1 MSVPDTVNMP
11 IATSGENEQSTVTWA
26 PPESDGGSAI
36 LYYRVIGYLSG
47 TSTVVTTNVVNVID
61 LTLDPTTGYYSYT
74 VTGLTNGTSYVFKI
88 TASNEY
94 GSTEQSSA
102 SDPVTPSNSGLTIP
116 VGPGGGVPCFPKGTR
131 ITTQSGPALVET
143 LRTGDL
149 VLTADGR
156 QVPVKVYYK
165 VIESATAETAPYHIS
180 KKAFGLK
187 ADLNLSPLHAFQSKK
202 GVWQIPKYAA
212 NPHVKQY
219 GIGSPV
225 TYFHLECPNYFTD
238 NLIVD
243 GCVVESYG
251 AAQAKNVKVLYKFN
265 EKLDGY
271 TRASQVANL
280 KK

>member
-1 MSVPDTVNMP
+1 M
-11 IATSGENEQSTVTWA
+11 
-26 PPESDGGSAI
+26 
-36 LYYRVIGYLSG
+36 
-47 TSTVVTTNVVNVID
+47 
-61 LTLDPTTGYYSYT
+61 
-74 VTGLTNGTSYVFKI
+74 
-88 TASNEY
+88 
-94 GSTEQSSA
+94 
-102 SDPVTPSNSGLTIP
+102 
-116 VGPGGGVPCFPKGTR
+116 
-131 ITTQSGPALVET
+131 
-143 LRTGDL
+143 RTGDL

-271 TRASQVANL
+271 TRASQMANL
-280 KK
+280 KKIETDRILRIKD